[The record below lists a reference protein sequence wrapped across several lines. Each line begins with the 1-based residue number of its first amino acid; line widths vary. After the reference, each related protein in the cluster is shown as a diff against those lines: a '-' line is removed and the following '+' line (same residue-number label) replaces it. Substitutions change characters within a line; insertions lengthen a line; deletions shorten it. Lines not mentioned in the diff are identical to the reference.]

1 MRFFLDSVR
10 LAEIEEWLPSGVI
23 DGVTTN
29 PSLLRA
35 ADLTVHSV
43 EVRRLVEAV
52 APLPVSLQC
61 ESDDP
66 VEVVKLGHELFTL
79 APNVVVKVPVVSRLG
94 VSLLPAVREL
104 SAAGVPVNVT
114 ACVTLPQLLLALPC
128 GPAYISLLL
137 GRAEDHGQDLVPL
150 LPAALATLTTT
161 GRDTRLVIGSVRGAG
176 QLQRLA
182 GVGDL
187 TVTVPA
193 SVLSDALRHPASM
206 EVVRQFMVAVEG

>member
-1 MRFFLDSVR
+1 MRFFLDSAR
-10 LAEIEEWLPSGVI
+10 RAEIEEWLPSGVI

-35 ADLTVHSV
+35 AGLTVRSA
-43 EVRRLVEAV
+43 EVRRLVEVV
-52 APLPVSLQC
+52 APRPISLQC
-61 ESDDP
+61 ETDDP
-66 VEVVKLGHELFTL
+66 VRAVGLGHELAAFG
-79 APNVVVKVPVVSRLG
+79 PNVVVKIPVVSRLG

-128 GPAYISLLL
+128 GPAYVSLLL
-137 GRAEDHGQDLVPL
+137 GRADDHGQDLVPL
-150 LPAALATLTTT
+150 LPAALAAAD
-161 GRDTRLVIGSVRGAG
+161 GATRIVIGSVRGAE

-182 GVGDL
+182 GVGDV
-187 TVTVPA
+187 TVTVPG

-206 EVVRQFMVAVEG
+206 EVVRQFMAAVED